1 MNRSKTIIS
10 TLLFFLAIAAASAD
24 DTVRD
29 RLFPRPE
36 ALEPAVGFWT
46 RVYTQS
52 ETDGGFVHDKRHLD
66 IVYEQLR
73 FKAGSSPKAQRKT
86 YRKAIER
93 YRRALLS
100 LAKGKRKG
108 ITTTEQNVLRLW
120 GGRTSRKTFKSAAA
134 NLRFQRGQADKFR
147 SGIARASTWRPYIVK
162 TLHDAGLPTEL
173 AALPHVE
180 SSYDPAVRSHAGA
193 AGLWQFM
200 PSTGRRFLRVDH
212 ILDERLDPYRAT
224 EAAATLLGHNYS
236 VLKSWP
242 LAITAYNHGLA
253 GMRRAAG
260 RLKTSDI
267 ATIIARYKGRT
278 FGFASRNFYPAF
290 LAALDVSERPE
301 KYLGDLHPSTR
312 EIPLRVETPAFL
324 AADMLAD
331 TLDIPEERLRELNPV
346 LQRSVWKGNKLV
358 PEGYSLR
365 LPADYPSGDAAE
377 RLRIAALAAG
387 YASQRPDRFYKV
399 RKGDTLS
406 RIAGR
411 HRVSVSDLMAM
422 NHLRNRNRIRIGKRL
437 RLPGSGEPR
446 RLPVDTAVAMKQV
459 AVTVDESN
467 TYQVRKGDTLSALA
481 VRFGVSESDLM
492 AANGIQDHN
501 LLRTRLTLT
510 IPRGVSPAATEVEP
524 GESGDAVGVR
534 AAAGEDKREGV
545 VEAIRIAHV
554 EEESESDDSAGAAPV
569 EPQPEL
575 SADPADYQVSASG
588 IIEVQASETLGHY
601 ADWLGLKTSRL
612 RKINGLRYKQPLNMG
627 RRIRLDFS
635 AVDRTRFE
643 QARTEYH
650 QLLQAAYF
658 ENHRITQTREHQVKS
673 GDSLWLLATR
683 RYDVPLWLLRQY
695 NPDLDLSTVLPPGA
709 VVLVPV
715 VQRIES
721 EYEDGIAAGT
731 GPKAPVPSMALNL
744 GHLDKIKIRALLVFS
759 AVVPAVTPV
768 T

>member
-1 MNRSKTIIS
+1 MNRSKTIVPTI
-10 TLLFFLAIAAASAD
+10 LFFLVTAAALAD
-24 DTVRD
+24 DAARE

-46 RVYTQS
+46 RVYTQA
-52 ETDGGFVHDKRHLD
+52 ETDGGFVHDRRRLD
-66 IVYEQLR
+66 IVYKQLR
-73 FKAGSSPKAQRKT
+73 FKAGSSPKTQRKT
-86 YRKAIER
+86 YRKSIER

-108 ITTTEQNVLRLW
+108 LTTAEQHVLRLW
-120 GGRTSRKTFKSAAA
+120 GERASRTTFKSAAA

-147 SGIARASTWRPYIVK
+147 SGIVRARIWKPYIVN
-162 TLHDAGLPTEL
+162 TLRDAGLPTEL
-173 AALPHVE
+173 ATLPHVE
-180 SSYDPAVRSHAGA
+180 SSYNPGVRSHAGA

-224 EAAATLLGHNYS
+224 KAAATLLGHNYS

-253 GMRRAAG
+253 GMRRAAS
-260 RLKTSDI
+260 RLETSDI
-267 ATIIARYKGRT
+267 STVIARYRGRT

-301 KYLGDLHPSTR
+301 KYFGDLDPSTR
-312 EIPLRVETPAFL
+312 ETPLQVQTPAFL
-324 AADMLAD
+324 AAEMLAD
-331 TLDIPEERLRELNPV
+331 TLGIPEERLHALNPV
-346 LQRSVWKGNKLV
+346 LQRSVWKGDKLV
-358 PEGYSLR
+358 PKGYSLR
-365 LPADYPSGDAAE
+365 LPADYPSGKAAE
-377 RLRIAALAAG
+377 RLQIAALTAG
-387 YASQRPDRFYKV
+387 YTSQRPDRFYKV

-406 RIAGR
+406 RIAGK

-446 RLPVDTAVAMKQV
+446 RLTVDTTLAMKPK
-459 AVTVDESN
+459 AVTVDAP
-467 TYQVRKGDTLSALA
+467 TTHRVGMGDTLSALA

-492 AANGIQDHN
+492 AANGMKDRN
-501 LLRTRLTLT
+501 LLHTGLTLA
-510 IPRGVSPAATEVEP
+510 IPRGASPAATEVEP
-524 GESGDAVGVR
+524 GESGDETGVQ
-534 AAAGEDKREGV
+534 AAADEDMQEAEA
-545 VEAIRIAHV
+545 EAIRIVQV
-554 EEESESDDSAGAAPV
+554 EEAPESDGPAGAAPV

-588 IIEVQASETLGHY
+588 TIEVQASETLGHY

-612 RKINGLRYKQPLNMG
+612 RKINGLRYKQSLNMG
-627 RRIRLDFS
+627 RRINLDFS

-650 QLLQAAYF
+650 QALQATYF
-658 ENHRITQTREHQVKS
+658 ENHRITQTHKHRVKS

-683 RYDVPLWLLRQY
+683 NYDVPLWLLRQY

-709 VVLVPV
+709 VVLIPV

-721 EYEDGIAAGT
+721 DFKDGVVGT
-731 GPKAPVPSMALNL
+731 GPEAPVPSMALNL
-744 GHLDKIKIRALLVFS
+744 ESPVDRYWLDLTL
-759 AVVPAVTPV
+759 
-768 T
+768 